1 MSEFIDR
8 SKHAA
13 GTSAVESHFS
23 GGNQGRKPGTDPML
37 KAAPGG
43 SGAWNIPAGDVSFN
57 ASGQN
62 LPMGSGFNQIK
73 PDQAG
78 HTTNQDPFALADG
91 FPGD

>member
-1 MSEFIDR
+1 MSEFIER

-37 KAAPGG
+37 KAAPYG
-43 SGAWNIPAGDVSFN
+43 SSDWNNSAGDTSFN
-57 ASGQN
+57 APGQN
-62 LPMGSGFNQIK
+62 LPMGSGVNYIK